1 MERTR
6 AIASAEG
13 LLSGEARYRAL
24 FEAAAEAI
32 MLQSSDGIILECN
45 AAACEIFACPRE
57 QLIGISVCDLVARE
71 SAQVARGLLREAMR
85 SGKASLTLACKRRSG
100 VVFPAEVTLRR
111 VAVNGE
117 PYLVACV
124 RDATERKWAEDK
136 IRRDERFLKAVF
148 DGIQDGISVLDKEL
162 NIVSVNQAMERWY
175 AHMMPLVGKKC
186 FHAYHGRSAPCVV
199 CPTIKAIQ
207 SGVPHM
213 NEVPLTGADGVHGW
227 LELYAFPM
235 LGDDGKPAGA
245 IEYVRDIT
253 ERKRA
258 EDKIRHDEW
267 FLQAVFDGIQD
278 GISVLDTNMRIVRVN
293 NAMERWYA
301 HAMPLVGKL
310 CYEAYHLRS
319 EPCTICPTRRAMLK
333 GTPQMDEIPLTGPKG
348 VEGWLELYAF
358 PMYDDNGVCIGVIEY
373 VRNVTKRREAE
384 EAFRKSQ
391 QLLQKTFA
399 SLRDAAF
406 IIDLDMRVLD
416 CNPAA
421 TEIFGYKR
429 EEMLGKSIDLL
440 HVDRA
445 AMEEFN
451 GHLRVALA
459 EKGFLFLPEFQMR
472 HKSGR
477 VFVTEHSVVPLED
490 EQRRHIGWVAVIRD
504 ITERKRMEQYML
516 RTERLAAMGRLAA
529 ALAHE
534 INNPL
539 QGIGNS
545 LELVLD
551 FPLGAEERQEYLVA
565 VRREIERLMAL
576 TERVLDFA
584 RPPRIERRPT
594 WIPSL
599 IRRALDLAANQL
611 QQRHIAVTLD
621 LPEDLPPV
629 LASADHLT
637 QVFLNLIINAIEAM
651 PGGGALDITARACEG
666 QMELAFSDTGA
677 GITPEA
683 MAMIFEPFYTT
694 KEDGTGLGLAISHSI
709 VQQHGGAITARNT
722 PGGGATFIVSLP
734 LAPEVREPSQEVD
747 LAGPCLSADS

>member
-1 MERTR
+1 MGANVCDFVAADSVR
-6 AIASAEG
+6 SARR
-13 LLSGEARYRAL
+13 LLRDA
-24 FEAAAEAI
+24 
-32 MLQSSDGIILECN
+32 LQSGS
-45 AAACEIFACPRE
+45 
-57 QLIGISVCDLVARE
+57 
-71 SAQVARGLLREAMR
+71 
-85 SGKASLTLACKRRSG
+85 ASLTLTCKRQLG

-111 VAVNGE
+111 VQLGDE
-117 PYLVACV
+117 PHVVACV
-124 RDATERKWAEDK
+124 RDATERKWAEEK

-148 DGIQDGISVLDKEL
+148 DGIQDGISVLDKDL
-162 NIVSVNQAMERWY
+162 NIVSVNQAMEKWY
-175 AHMMPLVGKKC
+175 AHMVPLVGKKC
-186 FHAYHGRSAPCVV
+186 FQAYHGRSAPCTV
-199 CPTIKAIQ
+199 CPTIRALKTGRPQ
-207 SGVPHM
+207 M
-213 NEVPLTGADGVHGW
+213 NEVPLTGKEGVWGW

-235 LGDDGKPAGA
+235 LGDDGKPVGA

-258 EDKIRHDEW
+258 EEKIRYDEW

-278 GISVLDTNMRIVRVN
+278 GISVLDTHMRILRVN

-301 HAMPLVGKL
+301 HATPLVGKL
-310 CYEAYHLRS
+310 CYQAYHLRS
-319 EPCTICPTRRAMLK
+319 EPCVICPTRRAMEK

-358 PMYDDNGVCIGVIEY
+358 PMYDDNGACIGVIEY
-373 VRNVTKRREAE
+373 VRDITKRREAE
-384 EAFRKSQ
+384 EALGKSRR
-391 QLLQKTFA
+391 LLEKTFA

-421 TEIFGYKR
+421 TEIFGYRR
-429 EEMLGKSIDLL
+429 EEMLGKDIALL
-440 HVDRA
+440 HVDAA
-445 AMEEFN
+445 AMGEFN
-451 GHLRVALA
+451 RHLATALA
-459 EKGFLFLPEFQMR
+459 EKGFLFLPEFPMR

-477 VFVTEHSVVPLED
+477 VFTTEHSVVPLED
-490 EQRRHIGWVAVIRD
+490 EQHRHIGWVAVIRD

-551 FPLGAEERQEYLVA
+551 FPLGPEERQEYLLA

-576 TERVLDFA
+576 SERVLDFA
-584 RPPRIERRPT
+584 RPPQIERWPT
-594 WIPSL
+594 LVQPIV
-599 IRRALDLAANQL
+599 RHALDLAANQL
-611 QQRHIAVTLD
+611 EQQHITATVD
-621 LPEDLPPV
+621 VPADLPPV
-629 LASADHLT
+629 MASEDHLS
-637 QVFLNLIINAIEAM
+637 QVFLNLVINAIEAM
-651 PGGGALDITARACEG
+651 PEGGALDITARVCEG
-666 QMELAFSDTGA
+666 QMELAFSDTGS

-683 MAMIFEPFYTT
+683 MSMIFEPFYTT

-709 VQQHGGAITARNT
+709 IQQHGGSITARNA
-722 PGGGATFIVSLP
+722 PGGGATFIISLP
-734 LAPEVREPSQEVD
+734 LAPGSHESKQEVD

>member
-1 MERTR
+1 MERTKTR
-6 AIASAEG
+6 LVSDQLER
-13 LLSGEARYRAL
+13 GEERYRAL

-32 MLQSSDGIILECN
+32 VLQTADGVILDCN
-45 AAACEIFACPRE
+45 PSACQIFACARE
-57 QLIGISVCDLVARE
+57 QLIGANVCEFVAPE
-71 SAQVARGLLREAMR
+71 GAPTARRFMRDALR
-85 SGKASLTLACKRRSG
+85 SGAATFTLACKRRTG
-100 VVFPAEVTLRR
+100 VIFPAEVTARR
-111 VAVNGE
+111 VLLGGA
-117 PYLVACV
+117 PHLVTCV
-124 RDATERKWAEDK
+124 RDVTERKWAEER
-136 IRRDERFLKAVF
+136 IRQDERFLKAVF

-162 NIVSVNQAMERWY
+162 NIVSVNQAMEKWY
-175 AHMMPLVGKKC
+175 AHMTPLVGKKC
-186 FHAYHGRSAPCVV
+186 FHAYHGREAPCTI
-199 CPTIKAIQ
+199 CPTVRAMKTGTPQ
-207 SGVPHM
+207 M
-213 NEVPLTGADGVHGW
+213 DEVPLTGADGVWGW
-227 LELYAFPM
+227 LEVYAFPM
-235 LGDDGKPAGA
+235 LGDDGKPTGA

-258 EDKIRHDEW
+258 EDKIRYDEW

-278 GISVLDTNMRIVRVN
+278 GISVLDRNMRIVRVN

-301 HAMPLVGKL
+301 HATPLVGKL
-310 CYEAYHLRS
+310 CYQAYHLRS
-319 EPCTICPTRRAMLK
+319 EPCVICPTRRAMEK

-358 PMYDDNGVCIGVIEY
+358 PMYDDNGNCIGVIEY
-373 VRNVTKRREAE
+373 VRDITKRREAE
-384 EAFRKSQ
+384 EALGKSRR
-391 QLLQKTFA
+391 LLEKTFA

-406 IIDLDMRVLD
+406 IIDLDMRILD

-429 EEMLGKSIDLL
+429 QEMLAQDIGLL
-440 HVDRA
+440 HVDGARL
-445 AMEEFN
+445 EEFN
-451 GHLRVALA
+451 RHLRAALA
-459 EKGFLFLPEFQMR
+459 EKGFLFLPEFPMK

-477 VFVTEHSVVPLED
+477 VFTTEHSVVPLED
-490 EQRRHIGWVAVIRD
+490 EQHRHIGWVALIRD

-551 FPLGAEERQEYLVA
+551 FPLGDEERQEYLLA

-576 TERVLDFA
+576 SERVLDFA
-584 RPPRIERRPT
+584 RPPQIERRPT
-594 WIPSL
+594 LVPPIVQH
-599 IRRALDLAANQL
+599 ALDLAANQL
-611 QQRHIAVTLD
+611 QQRRIAVTLD
-621 LPEDLPPV
+621 LPADLPPV
-629 LASADHLT
+629 MASADHLS

-651 PGGGALDITARACEG
+651 PGGGSLDIAARVCEG
-666 QMELAFSDTGA
+666 QMELAFSDTGS

-683 MAMIFEPFYTT
+683 MSMLFEPFYTT

-709 VQQHGGAITARNT
+709 IQQHGGSIAARNA

-734 LAPEVREPSQEVD
+734 LAPALREESEEVD
-747 LAGPCLSADS
+747 LAGPCISADS

>member
-1 MERTR
+1 MERTKPR
-6 AIASAEG
+6 IIADRHEV
-13 LLSGEARYRAL
+13 GEARYRAL

-32 MLQSSDGIILECN
+32 VLQTSDGVVLDCN
-45 AAACEIFACPRE
+45 PSACEIFACPRDA
-57 QLIGISVCDLVARE
+57 LIGVDVCDLVAPE
-71 SAQVARGLLREAMR
+71 SARAARRLVRDALQ
-85 SGKASLTLACKRRSG
+85 SGAASLTLTCKRRSG

-111 VAVNGE
+111 VLLEGE

-148 DGIQDGISVLDKEL
+148 DGIQDGISVLDKDL
-162 NIVSVNQAMERWY
+162 NIVSVNQAMEKWY
-175 AHMMPLVGKKC
+175 AHMVPLVGKKC
-186 FHAYHGRSAPCVV
+186 FHAYHGRYAPCTV
-199 CPTIKAIQ
+199 CPTIRAMETGTPQ
-207 SGVPHM
+207 M
-213 NEVPLTGADGVHGW
+213 DEVPLTGKDGVWGW

-235 LGDDGKPAGA
+235 LGDDGRPVGA

-258 EDKIRHDEW
+258 EEKIRYDEW

-278 GISVLDTNMRIVRVN
+278 GISVLDTNMRILRVN

-310 CYEAYHLRS
+310 CYQAYHLRS
-319 EPCTICPTRRAMLK
+319 EPCLICPTRRAMKK

-358 PMYDDNGVCIGVIEY
+358 PMYDNNGTCIGVIEY
-373 VRNVTKRREAE
+373 VRDITKRREAE
-384 EAFRKSQ
+384 EALGKSRR
-391 QLLQKTFA
+391 LLEKTFA

-406 IIDLDMRVLD
+406 IIDLDMRILD

-421 TEIFGYKR
+421 TEIFGYTR
-429 EEMLGKSIDLL
+429 EEMLEREIGLL
-440 HVDRA
+440 HVDGA
-445 AMEEFN
+445 AVEEFN
-451 GHLRVALA
+451 RHLRDALA
-459 EKGFLFLPEFQMR
+459 EKGFLFLPEFQMK

-477 VFVTEHSVVPLED
+477 VFTTEHSVVPLED
-490 EQRRHIGWVAVIRD
+490 EQHRHIGWVALIRD

-551 FPLGAEERQEYLVA
+551 FPLGPEERHEYLLA
-565 VRREIERLMAL
+565 VRREIERLMSL
-576 TERVLDFA
+576 SERVLDFA
-584 RPPRIERRPT
+584 RPPQIERRPT
-594 WIPSL
+594 LVPPL
-599 IRRALDLAANQL
+599 VRHALDLAANQL
-611 QQRHIAVTLD
+611 QQRGIVVTLD
-621 LPEDLPPV
+621 MPADLPPV
-629 LASADHLT
+629 MASADHLS

-651 PGGGALDITARACEG
+651 PGGGSLDIAARVCEG
-666 QMELAFSDTGA
+666 QMELAFSDTGS

-683 MAMIFEPFYTT
+683 MSMIFEPFYTT

-709 VQQHGGAITARNT
+709 IQQHGGSITARNA

-734 LAPEVREPSQEVD
+734 LAPETRSESQEVD